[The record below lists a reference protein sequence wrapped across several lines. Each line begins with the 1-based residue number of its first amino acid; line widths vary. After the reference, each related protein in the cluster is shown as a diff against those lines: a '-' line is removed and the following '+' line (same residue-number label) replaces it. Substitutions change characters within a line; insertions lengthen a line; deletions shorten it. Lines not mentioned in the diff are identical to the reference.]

1 MKKLIALMATLGLAV
16 SAAFAN
22 IELSANMMFVPSY
35 TSTMKDSGNSS
46 DVSVTFPVGED
57 VKANFFFY
65 SCSKCHFIP
74 SIKYE
79 NIT

>member
-46 DVSVTFPVGED
+46 DVSVTFPVGEE

-65 SCSKCHFIP
+65 SSKHID
-74 SIKYE
+74 IGL
-79 NIT
+79 NV